1 MKFEAE
7 FTTKD
12 KRFPLDYRRVFIH
25 FFKSFLTSENVGKN
39 YDKYYGEASPK
50 SFTYA
55 VFFENPKFTK
65 EKIELEGNN
74 IKLIF
79 STSDEMTGYIFLAG
93 FLSKKNKRVPLEED
107 NYMTLKTVRRITQ
120 QTTQENKVIIKMNS
134 PLVIREHTKEGNK
147 DKYYSVAS
155 EEFAVKAEDTIKA
168 QLKAD
173 GFNDECLSGFKIKS
187 LTGKKTVAKFY
198 GCYIE
203 STIGTFLLEGEP
215 IVLNHLIES
224 GMGSR
229 KSAGFGCVEMLTDM
243 L

>member
-1 MKFEAE
+1 MKFVAE
-7 FTTKD
+7 FVTKN
-12 KRFPLDYRRVFIH
+12 REFPLDYRRVFIH
-25 FFKSFLTSENVGKN
+25 FFKSFLTNENAGKN
-39 YDKYYGEASPK
+39 YDKYYGDATPK
-50 SFTYA
+50 DFTYA

-65 EKIELEGNN
+65 EKIKLGGNK

-79 STSDEMTGYIFLAG
+79 STSDEITSYIFLAG
-93 FLSKKNKRVPLEED
+93 FLSKKNTGVPLEEG
-107 NYMTLKTVRRITQ
+107 NYMTLKTVRRIEQ

-134 PLVIREHTKEGNK
+134 PLVIREHTKESNK
-147 DKYYSVAS
+147 DMYYSVAS
-155 EEFAVKAEDTIKA
+155 EEFVTKAEEIIKS
-168 QLKAD
+168 QLKTD
-173 GFNDECLSGFKIKS
+173 GFDDEYLSGFKIRP

-203 STIGTFLLEGEP
+203 SSIGTFLLEGNP
-215 IVLNHLIES
+215 AVLNRLIGS